1 MFRVEWVQGALDD
14 LMGIWREAGSALR
27 QAITT
32 ATNALDQELGTDP
45 YRQSEAR
52 TDDAEDRVLFV
63 YPLGARIEI
72 DLAQRVVWV
81 LHVWRFRRRGETP

>member
-1 MFRVEWVQGALDD
+1 MFRVEWVQGALDA
-14 LMGIWREAGSALR
+14 LASIWMQASPALR
-27 QAITT
+27 QAITV
-32 ATNALDQELGTDP
+32 ATNALDQELSTDP

-72 DLAQRVVWV
+72 DLGQRIVWV
-81 LHVWRFRRRGETP
+81 LHVWRYRRRGEAP